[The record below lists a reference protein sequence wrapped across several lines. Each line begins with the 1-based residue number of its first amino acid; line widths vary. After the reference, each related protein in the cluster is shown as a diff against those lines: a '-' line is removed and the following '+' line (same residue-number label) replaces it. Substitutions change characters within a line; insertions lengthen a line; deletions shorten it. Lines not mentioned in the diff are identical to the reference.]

1 MSYKKP
7 IVVSG
12 HKNLSFAKAQE
23 IEAENLHGKSI
34 TKNNWYLSD
43 KGKHKVTKEEFQ
55 KKLNR
60 LSK

>member
-1 MSYKKP
+1 MSYKKA
-7 IVVSG
+7 IVVSR
-12 HKNLSFAKAQE
+12 HKNLSLEKAQE

-34 TKNNWYLSD
+34 VKNNWYLSD
-43 KGKHKVTKEEFQ
+43 RGKHKVTKEEFQ

>member
-1 MSYKKP
+1 MSYKKA

-12 HKNLSFAKAQE
+12 HKNLSLEKAQK

-34 TKNNWYLSD
+34 IKNNWYLSD
-43 KGKHKVTKEEFQ
+43 RGKHNVTKEEFQ

>member
-12 HKNLSFAKAQE
+12 NKNLTLEKAQQL
-23 IEAENLHGKSI
+23 EAENLHGKSI

-43 KGKHKVTKEEFQ
+43 RGKHKITKEEFQ
-55 KKLNR
+55 RKLNK

>member
-1 MSYKKP
+1 MSYKKA
-7 IVVSG
+7 IVVSR
-12 HKNLSFAKAQE
+12 HKNLSLEKAQE

-34 TKNNWYLSD
+34 VKNNWYLSD
-43 KGKHKVTKEEFQ
+43 RGKHKVTREEFQ

>member
-12 HKNLSFAKAQE
+12 HKNLSLEKAQE

-34 TKNNWYLSD
+34 VKNNWYLLD
-43 KGKHKVTKEEFQ
+43 RVKHKITKEEFQ

-60 LSK
+60 LGK

>member
-12 HKNLSFAKAQE
+12 NKNLTLEKAQQL
-23 IEAENLHGKSI
+23 EAENLHGKSI
-34 TKNNWYLSD
+34 VKNNWYLSD
-43 KGKHKVTKEEFQ
+43 RGKHKVTKEEFQ
-55 KKLNR
+55 RKLNK

>member
-12 HKNLSFAKAQE
+12 SKNLTLEKAQQ

-34 TKNNWYLSD
+34 VKNNWYLSD
-43 KGKHKVTKEEFQ
+43 RGKHKITKEEFQ
-55 KKLNR
+55 KKLNK
-60 LSK
+60 LTK

>member
-1 MSYKKP
+1 MSYKNG

-23 IEAENLHGKSI
+23 LETENLHGKSI
-34 TKNNWYLSD
+34 VKNNWYLSD

>member
-12 HKNLSFAKAQE
+12 NKNLTLEKAQQL
-23 IEAENLHGKSI
+23 EAENLHGKSI
-34 TKNNWYLSD
+34 VKNNWYLSD
-43 KGKHKVTKEEFQ
+43 GGKHKISKEEFQ
-55 KKLNR
+55 RKLDK

>member
-7 IVVSG
+7 TVVSG
-12 HKNLSFAKAQE
+12 HKNLSLEKAQQL
-23 IEAENLHGKSI
+23 EAENLHGKSI
-34 TKNNWYLSD
+34 VKNNWYLSD
-43 KGKHKVTKEEFQ
+43 KGKHKVTREEFQ

>member
-7 IVVSG
+7 IVVSR
-12 HKNLSFAKAQE
+12 HKNLSLEKAQE

-34 TKNNWYLSD
+34 VKNNWYLSD
-43 KGKHKVTKEEFQ
+43 RGKHKVTREEFQ

>member
-12 HKNLSFAKAQE
+12 SKNLTLEKAQQ

-34 TKNNWYLSD
+34 VKNNWYLSD
-43 KGKHKVTKEEFQ
+43 RGKHKISKEEFQ
-55 KKLNR
+55 KKLNK
-60 LSK
+60 LTK

>member
-1 MSYKKP
+1 MSYKKG

-23 IEAENLHGKSI
+23 LEAENLHGKSI
-34 TKNNWYLSD
+34 VKNNWYSSD
-43 KGKHKVTKEEFQ
+43 RGKHKVTKEEFQ

>member
-12 HKNLSFAKAQE
+12 HKNLSFEKVQE
-23 IEAENLHGKSI
+23 MEAENLHGKSI
-34 TKNNWYLSD
+34 VKNNWYLSD
-43 KGKHKVTKEEFQ
+43 RGKRKISKEEFQ
-55 KKLNR
+55 RKLNK

>member
-12 HKNLSFAKAQE
+12 HKNLSLEKAQE
-23 IEAENLHGKSI
+23 IEAQNLHGKSI
-34 TKNNWYLSD
+34 VKNNWYLSD

>member
-1 MSYKKP
+1 MSYKKA

-12 HKNLSFAKAQE
+12 HKNLSLEKAQE

-34 TKNNWYLSD
+34 VKNNWYLSD
-43 KGKHKVTKEEFQ
+43 RGKHKVTREEFQ

>member
-12 HKNLSFAKAQE
+12 SKNLTLEKAQQ

-34 TKNNWYLSD
+34 VKNNWYLSD
-43 KGKHKVTKEEFQ
+43 RGKHKISKEEFQ
-55 KKLNR
+55 RKLNK
-60 LSK
+60 LTK

>member
-23 IEAENLHGKSI
+23 LEAENLHGKSI

-43 KGKHKVTKEEFQ
+43 KGKHKITKEEFQ